1 MVMDINLPKAGTQG
15 SELFGRIY
23 TYYEGGCNSDRS
35 LHLGVCTSGSS
46 LGQSASWPVSYVLV

>member
-15 SELFGRIY
+15 SELFGR
-23 TYYEGGCNSDRS
+23 TYYEGGCNSDSS

-46 LGQSASWPVSYVLV
+46 LGQSASWPVIYVLV